1 VEFRWNE
8 WNAEHLAQHGIE
20 AEAAEHVVARRGRQR
35 LHPARSSPHGERET
49 PLPEA
54 ATMNRKKSLVAKY
67 ERMTPGELREATKA
81 FDKEMIVEKSRP
93 LTVGERKAW
102 ETARRKPGRPRRG
115 GGVKVISVSVER
127 GLLARS
133 DALARELGVS
143 RAALIERGL
152 RAVLGA
158 GERP

>member
-8 WNAEHLAQHGIE
+8 WNAEHLA
-20 AEAAEHVVARRGRQR
+20 
-35 LHPARSSPHGERET
+35 
-49 PLPEA
+49 PEA

-81 FDKEMIVEKSRP
+81 FDEEMVVDKSRP
-93 LTVGERKAW
+93 LTAGERKAW

-115 GGVKVISVSVER
+115 AGVKVISVSVER

-152 RAVLGA
+152 RAVLDA
-158 GERP
+158 GERL